1 MSTAEQAYLNTRVSA
16 MSTRLLAPGQ
26 ADAMLGLAPQELA
39 ARFGLP
45 APPTG
50 RGALRARSRALEQ
63 ALVSV
68 LLEDLRILIRPLGA
82 AQRRLLLAW
91 GRKFALL
98 NLKTLVRGKL
108 ADLDAAEIRANLFE
122 LPAHARLAEEALERA
137 EGVLELLRLLERGP
151 HANIARQAR
160 ELYER
165 RREPFALEAAI
176 DQRYYSVLLQETLR
190 LREGNRDAGQADL
203 RRLIGSLLDQ
213 VALLWLLRFRFAFGL
228 SPSEAFYFLVPSPHL
243 LHRERL
249 LALAE
254 LDGLDAVLAA
264 LPAPLGPL
272 LAGADDLLQVQQRLT
287 QYSLEVARTVLAL
300 SQCALARAMAYLLLR
315 ENDLFVLFSLL
326 QGQLLGLPRDL
337 IAQAITSPAAPAA
350 PRAGQ

>member
-26 ADAMLGLAPQELA
+26 VEPLLDLSLGELA
-39 ARFGLP
+39 ARFGL
-45 APPTG
+45 APPPEE
-50 RGALRARSRALEQ
+50 RRPLRTRSRAVEQ

-68 LLEDLRILIRPLGA
+68 LLEDLRILIRPIRGA
-82 AQRRLLLAW
+82 ERRLLLAW

-98 NLKTLVRGKL
+98 NLKTLIRGKL
-108 ADLDAAEIRANLFE
+108 ASLDAAEIRSNLFE
-122 LPAHARLAEEALERA
+122 LPSHAHLAEEALDRA

-151 HANIARQAR
+151 HASIARQAR

-176 DQRYYSVLLQETLR
+176 DQRYYSVLLREAMR
-190 LREGNRDAGQADL
+190 LRDANQADL

-213 VALLWLLRFRFAFGL
+213 VALLWLLRFRCSFGL

-243 LHRERL
+243 LHRDRL

-254 LDGLDAVLAA
+254 LEGLESVLAA
-264 LPAPLGPL
+264 LPEPLGPL
-272 LAGADDLLQVQQRLT
+272 LAGSENLLQVQQRLN
-287 QYSLEVARTVLAL
+287 QYSLDVARSSLAL
-300 SQCALARAMAYLLLR
+300 SQSAVARALAYLLLR
-315 ENDLFVLFSLL
+315 ENDLFLLFSLM

-337 IAQAITSPAAPAA
+337 IAVAVEQPLAVGAAAIA
-350 PRAGQ
+350 R